1 VTPLAEGTLVDLLDA
16 APDAMLAIDEAGLIV
31 MVNAQAE
38 RLFGYRRTELIG
50 RPVELLVPIADPK
63 FRPSATGLEMPGR
76 RQDGSEFSASISVST
91 MATDDGLLISAT
103 IRDATERI
111 EAEAERERLEAE
123 AEADRV
129 KAESEKAEAE
139 RVRFKAESEK
149 AKAERVRLKAEADL
163 VKAKS
168 EKAEAERVR
177 FKAEVE
183 RVKAESEKAE
193 AERVRLKAEAERV
206 RVKLAAIASQL
217 ASAETLSKSEQRFRH
232 AFESNVAGMLFVD
245 EKYKVF
251 AVNGAFCQMI
261 GRTRKEIIDRGME
274 PFTHPEDLGIA
285 EETYRRLVTR
295 EVDRVS
301 YVKRLLHKDG
311 RVISVEV
318 SKTVAR
324 DASGGTR
331 YFVISVRDSTE
342 ERALN
347 AQLVQQTLHD
357 SLTGL
362 ANRLLF
368 DDRLRQA
375 HARAARR
382 GERGAVM
389 LLDIDDFKDVNDS
402 LGHLAG
408 DQVLITLARR
418 LENVTRVGDTLSRF
432 GGDEFL
438 YLAEGLTSEAK
449 AQVVAKR
456 LLGVLDEPFPLAG
469 SSLELHASVG
479 VTVFDGITDD
489 CAELFQEAD
498 VALYE
503 AKRLGKGR
511 HLLYTPAMR
520 QKAVSRFALIQE
532 LGHALH
538 SGELSMHYQPIVELG
553 SAKVEPTA
561 TGIVGFEALMRWQ
574 HPERGEVPP
583 DVFIPLAEQSDLI
596 CQLGSFALD
605 NAMTEASSW
614 GPIGTSASLPYVTVN
629 LSTRQFHDPDLI
641 STIKALLAINGLA
654 PERLI
659 LEITESGVLA
669 DVVGATRV
677 IQHLDRLGV
686 NIALD
691 DFGTGYSSLSYL
703 ALLRPSIIKI
713 DRSFINPSKA
723 STRNDTLLEAIVSL
737 GQKLNITV
745 LAEGIETQIQLERL
759 RQLGCELGQGYLFS
773 PAVPA
778 CEVAAM
784 LGQKSRSGLQ
794 RLAPTAAEPP
804 PARNRTRA
812 SQP

>member
-31 MVNAQAE
+31 LVNAQAE
-38 RLFGYRRTELIG
+38 RLFGYRREELIG

-139 RVRFKAESEK
+139 RVR
-149 AKAERVRLKAEADL
+149 
-163 VKAKS
+163 
-168 EKAEAERVR
+168 
-177 FKAEVE
+177 
-183 RVKAESEKAE
+183 
-193 AERVRLKAEAERV
+193 LKAEAERV
-206 RVKLAAIASQL
+206 RAKLAAIAPHL

-561 TGIVGFEALMRWQ
+561 TGIVGFEALMLPFRTSGD
-574 HPERGEVPP
+574 R
-583 DVFIPLAEQSDLI
+583 FTS
-596 CQLGSFALD
+596 
-605 NAMTEASSW
+605 
-614 GPIGTSASLPYVTVN
+614 PI
-629 LSTRQFHDPDLI
+629 
-641 STIKALLAINGLA
+641 LL
-654 PERLI
+654 
-659 LEITESGVLA
+659 
-669 DVVGATRV
+669 
-677 IQHLDRLGV
+677 H
-686 NIALD
+686 
-691 DFGTGYSSLSYL
+691 
-703 ALLRPSIIKI
+703 
-713 DRSFINPSKA
+713 
-723 STRNDTLLEAIVSL
+723 
-737 GQKLNITV
+737 
-745 LAEGIETQIQLERL
+745 
-759 RQLGCELGQGYLFS
+759 
-773 PAVPA
+773 
-778 CEVAAM
+778 
-784 LGQKSRSGLQ
+784 
-794 RLAPTAAEPP
+794 
-804 PARNRTRA
+804 ARR
-812 SQP
+812 